1 MLFFRYFLT
10 ISTSTII
17 ALGYSLSLLAQEPP
31 VAEPGTTPTPG
42 VDAAPVPDKTQES
55 PVAEP
60 GTTPTPGADATS
72 LPENIGQNANPLF
85 LPTNPK
91 QVETSN
97 IQVLTLEQAIELAR
111 RNNQELETALLNLR
125 RSRQQLREALAA
137 QSPTLGTQ
145 VDFIRN
151 DGASAELS
159 IARAALS
166 GEQLLDDS
174 TITTSFEARLELNY
188 DVYTGGR
195 RSATIRLRRKEVRSN
210 QLEVERIAEETRL
223 NVTNGYYDV
232 QDADANVRIEQ
243 AAVEEATKSLEDAEL
258 LEQAGLGTKFDVLRA
273 QVDLSNA
280 QQRLTTARS
289 DQRTARRQLVQRIG
303 LAQNVEVIAADPI
316 EVGGDWN
323 LSLEET
329 IILAY
334 KNRAELE
341 RFLLQRE
348 IAKEQELISIADIRP
363 QINLFANY
371 NVLGVLD
378 DGLNPADGLAL
389 GARMRWNFFDGGAAR
404 ARRNRDKVDG
414 EIAETGFSDQRDQ
427 IRLQVESAF
436 FDLEANK
443 ENIGTAE
450 KAAELAEESLRLARL
465 RFQAGVGTQLDVID
479 AQTELTRARGNL
491 LDAVIAY
498 NQQLANLQRAV
509 SNLPDN
515 RLFDLP

>member
-1 MLFFRYFLT
+1 MFRYFLT

-17 ALGYSLSLLAQEPP
+17 ALGYSLSLLAQESP
-31 VAEPGTTPTPG
+31 VAEPSTTPTPG
-42 VDAAPVPDKTQES
+42 AEVTPMPDKTQES

-60 GTTPTPGADATS
+60 DTMPTPAADATS

-85 LPTNPK
+85 FPTNPE

-97 IQVLTLEQAIELAR
+97 IQFLTLEQAIELAR
-111 RNNQELETALLNLR
+111 RNNQELEVAILDLK
-125 RSRQQLREALAA
+125 RSRQELREALAGRN
-137 QSPTLGTQ
+137 PTLATQ
-145 VDFIRN
+145 VDFSRD
-151 DGASAELS
+151 DGASSELS
-159 IARAALS
+159 IARDALR
-166 GEQLLDDS
+166 GEDTS
-174 TITTSFEARLELNY
+174 NATTITRTFEARLELNY
-188 DVYTGGR
+188 DIYTGGR
-195 RSATIRLRRKEVRSN
+195 RSANIRLRRKQVRSN
-210 QLEVERIAEETRL
+210 QLEVERIAEETRF
-223 NVTNGYYDV
+223 NVTSDYYGL
-232 QDADANVRIEQ
+232 QDADANVRIEE

-258 LEQAGLGTKFDVLRA
+258 LEKAGLGTKFDVLRA

-289 DQRTARRQLVQRIG
+289 DRRTARRQLARRIG
-303 LAQNVEVIAADPI
+303 LAQNVEVMAADPI

-341 RFLLQRE
+341 QFLLQRE

-363 QINLFANY
+363 RVNVFANY
-371 NVLGVLD
+371 NVLGVFD
-378 DGLNPADGLAL
+378 DDLNPADGLAL
-389 GARMRWNFFDGGAAR
+389 GARMRWNLFDGGVAQ
-404 ARRNRDKVDG
+404 ARRDRDKVDG
-414 EIAETGFSDQRDQ
+414 ELAESRFSNQRDE

-443 ENIGTAE
+443 ENIETAE

-498 NQQLANLQRAV
+498 NTDLANLQRAV